1 MSKNIVLR
9 NNIQYEISQRNNKI
23 EELTNENNKYIG
35 LIHSLQSELFSL
47 KNKNVNNKLLEKEI
61 KSYQDKNIELVK
73 EVKQLKLEILD
84 IHKKYNEEKRKYE
97 NEYNEQ
103 IKKLKADNEG
113 FRSKIDMVNE
123 LAREKNGL
131 LKAFDKILQER
142 NNMLFEH
149 DKLMREKEI
158 NNQIKITNL
167 KKKMIDSVQETQ
179 SKVNELNSEYKD
191 VSSKLTVLHNQQL
204 LIKLQYINQNLE
216 ELTAKNESLEKKI
229 FELKKDIDIH
239 KKVEVSLAEK
249 NKKLIYENNQ
259 LKGKNKKENEKKI
272 SKLKLMS
279 CNSSIN
285 FGEKTPD
292 KYNTNSNN
300 KIIQLEAKIFNLEK
314 KLNTKQKEYNEIKD
328 KNNSI
333 ENILKNYE
341 EKYSGFFNYFEECL
355 KMFIND
361 KELKNNKDIFI
372 NIDYM
377 KKGDFTKLNNEEK
390 YSTLIILMK
399 YLMPFI
405 HNTESGNNINTLN
418 NVNLKCHFLKN
429 IKSLNV
435 DASNEIIRKNK
446 KKHLLK
452 RIITKKLFNK
462 TNSNLLSPSNS
473 KYNSFDNFP
482 NIGHKL
488 ISLSSKKTTIN
499 IKNN

>member
-285 FGEKTPD
+285 LGEKTLD
-292 KYNTNSNN
+292 KYYTIFDN
-300 KIIQLEAKIFNLEK
+300 KIIQLEATIFNLEK
-314 KLNTKQKEYNEIKD
+314 KLYTKQKVI
-328 KNNSI
+328 
-333 ENILKNYE
+333 
-341 EKYSGFFNYFEECL
+341 
-355 KMFIND
+355 
-361 KELKNNKDIFI
+361 
-372 NIDYM
+372 M
-377 KKGDFTKLNNEEK
+377 K
-390 YSTLIILMK
+390 
-399 YLMPFI
+399 
-405 HNTESGNNINTLN
+405 
-418 NVNLKCHFLKN
+418 
-429 IKSLNV
+429 
-435 DASNEIIRKNK
+435 
-446 KKHLLK
+446 
-452 RIITKKLFNK
+452 
-462 TNSNLLSPSNS
+462 
-473 KYNSFDNFP
+473 
-482 NIGHKL
+482 
-488 ISLSSKKTTIN
+488 
-499 IKNN
+499 